1 MLFVFNFPK
10 EKLLLFMVIPVPAWL
25 VGVLLIGMNLLG
37 AGGVELPAPGG
48 ERIGRV
54 AYDVHLVGVAFAFC
68 YFTFK
73 WNLGRL
79 IPSRL
84 AGGFAGLKKSL
95 KPGPKL
101 RVHSPDDDYT
111 ESDAEGDALL
121 DKVNREGMDSL
132 TSREKKALE
141 AYSRRMQQ
149 KHR

>member
-1 MLFVFNFPK
+1 
-10 EKLLLFMVIPVPAWL
+10 MVIPVPAWL

-37 AGGVELPAPGG
+37 AGGVELPSPSG

-68 YFTFK
+68 YFNFK

-79 IPSRL
+79 IPSSL
-84 AGGFAGLKKSL
+84 SGGFAGLKKSL
-95 KPGPKL
+95 KPKPKL
-101 RVHSPDDDYT
+101 RVLSPDDDYSA
-111 ESDAEGDALL
+111 SDAEGDALL